1 MLFLGYLGELGALQ
15 RDVGH
20 QALDVEDKGDD
31 RVIQFDEK
39 ISV

>member
-20 QALDVEDKGDD
+20 QALDVEDQGDD
-31 RVIQFDEK
+31 RIVQLGEGIT
-39 ISV
+39 

>member
-1 MLFLGYLGELGALQ
+1 MLFLGYLGELGALE

-31 RVIQFDEK
+31 RVVQLGEEI
-39 ISV
+39 I

>member
-31 RVIQFDEK
+31 RIVQLGEGIT
-39 ISV
+39 